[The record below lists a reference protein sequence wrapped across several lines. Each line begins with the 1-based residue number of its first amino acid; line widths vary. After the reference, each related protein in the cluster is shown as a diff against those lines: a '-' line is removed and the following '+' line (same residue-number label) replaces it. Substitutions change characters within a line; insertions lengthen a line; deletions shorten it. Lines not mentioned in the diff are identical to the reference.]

1 MEGSESKPY
10 KAKIDSQNDDEN
22 TTSLDTF
29 LKPSYLLLASSIPLL
44 LGAYAGYKSEIGRVT
59 NAASSS
65 SVSLDS
71 YSPGFTSSGSGLLK
85 RYANE
90 EKLVKKSSHNA
101 SKIVSAVAESAEQI
115 HVNVPRVAFKALGIG
130 SLLSV
135 GGFSLLTF
143 GVFKVTESETLDEL
157 IEKCRNWAP
166 KKRKELEERFG
177 INPKSMQHED
187 VIATK
192 GLTEDEEWEFL
203 KKKYI
208 PELVEEE
215 SKKKENT

>member
-1 MEGSESKPY
+1 MEGPQSKHY

-22 TTSLDTF
+22 TTLDTF

-44 LGAYAGYKSEIGRVT
+44 LGAYAGYKSEIGRVA

-65 SVSLDS
+65 SPVSLDV
-71 YSPGFTSSGSGLLK
+71 YSPGFTSSGNRLLK

-90 EKLVKKSSHNA
+90 ENLVKKSSHNA

-115 HVNVPRVAFKALGIG
+115 HVNVHRVAFKALGIG

-135 GGFSLLTF
+135 GGFTLLAF
-143 GVFKVTESETLDEL
+143 GVFKATGSETLDEL

-192 GLTEDEEWEFL
+192 GMTDDEEWEFL

-215 SKKKENT
+215 SKKKDNT